1 MPSLSFDPVA
11 HAYDA
16 TRGYPEDVAL
26 RIASAL
32 EAAAG
37 TTAQTTFLEVGVG
50 TGRIALPL
58 ASLGHIYTGVDISQ
72 KMAELLETKL
82 LAAGWLREQQPWGA
96 RPDED
101 TAQTPEVRRFTDV
114 GKEASLRLVL
124 ADITALPFY
133 DATFDVAVAV
143 HIFHL
148 VDGWQRAVSEIL
160 RVLRPG
166 GLFLHCWD
174 EDLISGKWSVELAW
188 QKIMQDMG
196 YEIRR
201 PGSPTRALVTQ
212 WLVERGLQPQ
222 ETRVAR
228 WESVVTPRQAM
239 ENVTKRLW
247 SSTWSVPDALFEPS
261 VERLWQWAQA
271 YFGGD
276 LDTPYTRTRQFVI
289 CKTEV

>member
-26 RIASAL
+26 QIARAL

-37 TTAQTTFLEVGVG
+37 ASAQTAFLEVGVG

-58 ASLGHIYTGVDISQ
+58 ASLGHIYTGVDISP
-72 KMAELLETKL
+72 KMAAQLETKL
-82 LAAGWLREQQPWGA
+82 LTAGWQSEQQPWGA

-101 TAQTPEVRRFTDV
+101 TAQAPEVRRFTNA
-114 GKEASLRLVL
+114 GKDASLRLAL

-133 DATFDVAVAV
+133 DATFDVALAV

-148 VDGWQRAVSEIL
+148 VDGWQRAVSEVL

-174 EDLISGKWSVELAW
+174 EDVTSGKWSVEMMW
-188 QKIMQDMG
+188 QKIMRDMG

-201 PGSPTRALVTQ
+201 SGSPTRTLVTQ

-228 WESVVTPRQAM
+228 WEHAVTPRQAM

-247 SSTWSVPDALFEPS
+247 SSTWSVPDAVFEVS
-261 VERLWQWAQA
+261 VERLWNWAQD
-271 YFGGD
+271 YFGAD
-276 LDTPYTRTRQFVI
+276 LDTPYTRTTQFVI
-289 CKTEV
+289 CKTAV